1 MDAPA
6 DTVYRYIVD
15 MREYPLRFLPRLF
28 RTSSRVRWRGRRHY
42 HALQGEGGRAH
53 PRVPDEGRRART
65 GPDPHRVRHGSS
77 SVTTFTVSPQGAASI
92 VQVSTTWDGAG
103 GIDGLFER
111 MFALRVLRAIHAD
124 GLKRLDAY
132 AHEHRSA

>member
-1 MDAPA
+1 
-6 DTVYRYIVD
+6 
-15 MREYPLRFLPRLF
+15 
-28 RTSSRVRWRGRRHY
+28 
-42 HALQGEGGRAH
+42 
-53 PRVPDEGRRART
+53 
-65 GPDPHRVRHGSS
+65 
-77 SVTTFTVSPQGAASI
+77 